1 LCHPGDWN
9 RPAASLDCG
18 GLNRAFGVPLQTPT
32 CITGAADGGHPRWGW
47 QVSPDEEAFR
57 WFKLALAHPEDLG
70 ADFQTSAALEDA
82 RRTRQA
88 RNMCPKQ
95 VAADYLRALWDSS
108 LRQAARDLDTSV
120 AQLGQATLHVVI
132 GVPASWLPDAQLR
145 LREAVA
151 KAGIPGPRS
160 HPQSTLEFLS
170 EAEAAALA
178 VLGPKN
184 DSWLNVGR
192 TGNLQVLACP
202 VPIPVSA
209 PSLTSSVCLLG
220 W

>member
-1 LCHPGDWN
+1 MWHPGGWN
-9 RPAASLDCG
+9 DPAVSLDCG
-18 GLNRAFGVPLQTPT
+18 GFDRGLGVPPQTPT
-32 CITGAADGGHPRWGW
+32 CITGAADGGQPRWGW
-47 QVSPDEEAFR
+47 QVSPEEEAFR

-88 RNMCPKQ
+88 RNMCPEQ
-95 VAADYLRALWDSS
+95 VAADYLRALWDSN
-108 LRQAARDLDTSV
+108 LQYAASRLGSSV
-120 AQLGQATLHVVI
+120 DQLAQATLHVVI

-170 EAEAAALA
+170 EAEAASLA
-178 VLGPKN
+178 VLGPEN

-192 TGNLQVLACP
+192 TGNLQALACP
-202 VPIPVSA
+202 FHVPFPLR
-209 PSLTSSVCLLG
+209 LTSSVCLLG